1 MRIKMKNRDK
11 FITICFLLFI
21 LIIPSVTVVRGF
33 FSQETYGLTAE
44 DALAILEGNGT
55 IQDGN
60 AVQNQQAQTEIP
72 KVEEPFFTALQND
85 INEFT
90 NGLFLRTKL
99 IKYNT
104 DLTAFFTGGAYI
116 ESTQVLLG
124 KEGYL
129 FFKTETDGQPLHDYM
144 GINLYSEEDLE
155 KIATNL
161 TQMRDYFEAEGIDFY
176 VIGVP
181 NKEIVY
187 ERYMPD
193 TIVRPSKI
201 SKSEQ
206 VANYIWE
213 NTNLI
218 YAYPKDALIEASYEY
233 PVYYSSDTHWNQIG
247 AFIGFQEVYEA
258 AYGKC
263 EEIEDDTFILADS
276 MYTGDLASIAG
287 VGDKYQDQVYVFD
300 PKSVDESMKREGT
313 VVVIGDSFSG
323 FLSLIAEGY
332 WTDVQWFNIRST
344 PVTAEMILEY
354 EPDAIIYESVERYH
368 DNLRDFSLLN
378 K

>member
-11 FITICFLLFI
+11 FITILFLLFI
-21 LIIPSVTVVRGF
+21 LVIPAVTIVRGF
-33 FSQETYGLTAE
+33 LPQETQGLTAE
-44 DALAILEGNGT
+44 EQQAILEGNGT
-55 IQDGN
+55 L
-60 AVQNQQAQTEIP
+60 QQGGTAQSEDTQAETP
-72 KVEEPFFTALQND
+72 KVKEPFFTTLQNS

-104 DLTAFFTGGAYI
+104 DLTALFTGGAYI

-129 FFKTETDGQPLHDYM
+129 FYKTEIDGKPLHDYM
-144 GINLYSEEDLE
+144 GINLYSDEDLA
-155 KIATNL
+155 KIAANL
-161 TQMRDYFEAEGIDFY
+161 TQMRDYFAEEGIEFY
-176 VIGVP
+176 VTGIP

-193 TIVRPSKI
+193 TIVKPGKI

-213 NTNLI
+213 NTDLT
-218 YAYPKDALIEASYEY
+218 YVYPKEELIEASYEY

-247 AFIGFQEVYEA
+247 AFIGFQEIYEA
-258 AYGKC
+258 AYGKR

-276 MYTGDLASIAG
+276 MYKGDLASIAG
-287 VGDKYQDQVYVFD
+287 VADKYQDPIYTFNAE
-300 PKSVDESMKREGT
+300 SVDESMKREGT

-323 FLSLIAEGY
+323 FLSTIAKGY
-332 WTDVQWFNIRST
+332 WTDMQWISINVT
-344 PVTAEMILEY
+344 PFTLETILGY
-354 EPDAIIYESVERYH
+354 QPDVIIYECVERYH
-368 DNLRDFSLLN
+368 DTLRDFSLLN